1 MQIFQSNKG
10 DIKYEKYIKYVVII
24 TCFIFL
30 WYFLWAM
37 LTDISDNGRAV
48 DRIENQFEELRS
60 SQSAV
65 EESIESVNRKLESS
79 REQVNR
85 IEESNNAARESTRR
99 IKQINSEIEDSTRRG
114 KELQQRSTE
123 IIDSSEREIESIK
136 SIISRV
142 EERAEEVDNKE

>member
-1 MQIFQSNKG
+1 
-10 DIKYEKYIKYVVII
+10 
-24 TCFIFL
+24 
-30 WYFLWAM
+30 M

-99 IKQINSEIEDSTRRG
+99 IKQINSEIENSTRSG
-114 KELQQRSTE
+114 KELQQRGTE
-123 IIDSSEREIESIK
+123 IVDSSEREIESIK

-142 EERAEEVDNKE
+142 EERAKEVDNKE